1 MNFLPQS
8 SYAHTKGLSPVYK
21 STYLISC
28 GVAYMD
34 SEMWFK
40 VTRFLEVA
48 QTDHERAEKR
58 FFKAPTALYFIVT
71 LRHFNSLLG
80 YMGKNLF
87 ARR

>member
-1 MNFLPQS
+1 
-8 SYAHTKGLSPVYK
+8 
-21 STYLISC
+21 
-28 GVAYMD
+28 MD
-34 SEMWFK
+34 SEMSFK